1 MVNKHSELNK
11 LMNRQEMIAELSKV
25 KDKLLCRKKSL
36 LLEMGYQETPFVD
49 LIVAD
54 SSECAIKGTFNVVF
68 HKNTNTVKNST
79 LSFVMENEEQGD
91 RFEKAVE
98 KIADDVVE
106 ACKEVFGLH
115 NIDDR
120 FPSFDSLSD
129 EENEI
134 KQPNDSLEYKFAGVA
149 ENGKR
154 MYVVV
159 LCDKVLKKQIVVGIY
174 IFNYKWE
181 DKKDGK

>member
-1 MVNKHSELNK
+1 MINKNSELNK
-11 LMNRQEMIAELSKV
+11 LMDRQELIAELSKV
-25 KDKLLCRKKSL
+25 KDKLLCRKKAK
-36 LLEMGYQETPFVD
+36 LLEMGYQETGFVD

-54 SSECAIKGTFNVVF
+54 SSECAIKGTFNVAF
-68 HKNTNTVKNST
+68 YKNTNTVKNST
-79 LSFVMENEEQGD
+79 LGFVMENKEQGD
-91 RFEKAVE
+91 NFEKAIE
-98 KIADDVVE
+98 KIADDVLE

-115 NIDDR
+115 NIDDE
-120 FPSFDSLSD
+120 FPSLALSQN
-129 EENEI
+129 EENGEN
-134 KQPNDSLEYKFAGVA
+134 QSHNNLEHKFAGVA

-159 LCDKVLKKQIVVGIY
+159 LCDRVLKTQVAVGIS